1 MWQATEGIFDA
12 LFGVGLLLVPIGF
25 IALGVAMLGTPTF
38 GKGFGGV
45 SVALGVVGVV
55 VASVLLVD
63 PLSPSAFVGVLALIV
78 FHLVLGWNIYSL
90 SRAP

>member
-12 LFGVGLLLVPIGF
+12 LFGVGLFLVPIGF
-25 IALGVAMLGTPTF
+25 VALGVAMLRVPAF

-45 SVALGVVGVV
+45 SVVVGAVGVV
-55 VASVLLVD
+55 AASVLLID
-63 PLSPSAFVGVLALIV
+63 PLSASAFVGVLALII
-78 FHLVLGWNIYSL
+78 FHLVLGWRLYSM